1 MRKQILDHGYI
12 ELIESWGSDER
23 IVEAARM
30 STGKGFLGWGPLD
43 EACTTCRGEGFM
55 KPATAD
61 MPPEFRCAACGGI
74 GKKPGDEKL
83 LKYLMENR
91 HHTPFEM
98 AGLIIE
104 VQAPIM
110 VFREWHRHRTQSYN
124 EMSARYTPLPDVN
137 YVPTPERCLRVS
149 AVNKQAGAV
158 KGSDEL
164 THESVLE
171 WLEEL
176 AQVYTHAETVYQ
188 SGLKR
193 GIPKE
198 LARLP
203 VPVGRYSRMRAST
216 CLRNWLAFLTLRSE
230 HVPEGR
236 AAQWEIRQYANALG
250 DIIKEQFPHTW
261 PLFAK
266 GA

>member
-12 ELIESWGSDER
+12 EVIEHWGSDER

-30 STGKGFLGWGPLD
+30 STGKGFLGWGGYGCPD
-43 EACTTCRGEGFM
+43 GTITDRGKIHEVDCRCKG
-55 KPATAD
+55 T
-61 MPPEFRCAACGGI
+61 
-74 GKKPGDEKL
+74 GKIVGDEKL
-83 LKYLMENR
+83 LKYLMDNR

-98 AGLIIE
+98 AGMIIE

-124 EMSARYTPLPDVN
+124 EMSARYTPMPDVN
-137 YVPTPERCLRVS
+137 YMPTPERCMMVS
-149 AVNKQAGAV
+149 AANKQAGAV
-158 KGSDEL
+158 KGADEL
-164 THESVLE
+164 THESVLA

-176 AQVYTHAETVYQ
+176 SAVYVHAEQVYQ

-198 LARLP
+198 VARLP

-230 HVPEGR
+230 HVASGQ
-236 AAQWEIRQYANALG
+236 AAQFEIRQFANAAG
-250 DIIKEQFPHTW
+250 DFIGERFPRTW
-261 PLFAK
+261 ELFA
-266 GA
+266 GAPR